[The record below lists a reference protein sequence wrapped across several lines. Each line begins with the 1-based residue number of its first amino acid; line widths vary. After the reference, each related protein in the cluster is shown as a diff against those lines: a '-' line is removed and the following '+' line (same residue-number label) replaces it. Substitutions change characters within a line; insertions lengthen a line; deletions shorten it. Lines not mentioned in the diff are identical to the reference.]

1 VNQLVLTACLVEV
14 SPLRYT
20 PAGLPALNFSLES
33 DTEVQEMGAQIGA
46 YLGSK
51 RQVKVSLKALAI
63 GHLAESIGKQAL
75 GSVWK
80 FTGFLGAARQGKN
93 VVFHIQEFNAA
104 I

>member
-33 DTEVQEMGAQIGA
+33 ETEVQEMSDQRGA
-46 YLGSK
+46 K
-51 RQVKVSLKALAI
+51 RQVKVSLKAIAI
-63 GHLAESIGKQAL
+63 GHLAESIGKQTL

-80 FTGFLGAARQGKN
+80 FTGYLGAARQGKN
-93 VVFHIQEFNAA
+93 VVFHIQEFVA

>member
-1 VNQLVLTACLVEV
+1 MNQLVLTACLVEV

-33 DTEVQEMGAQIGA
+33 DTEVQETGIQMGA
-46 YLGSK
+46 K
-51 RQVKVSLKALAI
+51 RQVKVSLNALAI
-63 GHLAESIGKQAL
+63 GHLAESIGKQTL

-93 VVFHIQEFNAA
+93 VVFHIQEF

>member
-1 VNQLVLTACLVEV
+1 MNELVLTACLVEI
-14 SPLRYT
+14 SSLRYT

-33 DTEVQEMGAQIGA
+33 ETQVQEMGA
-46 YLGSK
+46 K
-51 RQVKVSLKALAI
+51 RQVKVNLNALAI
-63 GHLAESIGKQAL
+63 GHVAESIGKQAL

-93 VVFHIQEFNAA
+93 VVFHIQEFVS

>member
-33 DTEVQEMGAQIGA
+33 DTEIQEMGT
-46 YLGSK
+46 K
-51 RQVKVSLKALAI
+51 RQVKVSLNALAI

-80 FTGFLGAARQGKN
+80 FTGYLGAARQGKN
-93 VVFHIQEFNAA
+93 VVFHIQEFN
-104 I
+104 

>member
-33 DTEVQEMGAQIGA
+33 DTEVQEMGA
-46 YLGSK
+46 K
-51 RQVKVSLKALAI
+51 RQVKVSLNALAI
-63 GHLAESIGKQAL
+63 GHLAESIGKQTL

-93 VVFHIQEFNAA
+93 VVFHIQEFN
-104 I
+104 

>member
-1 VNQLVLTACLVEV
+1 MNQLVLTACLVEV

-33 DTEVQEMGAQIGA
+33 DTEVQEMGA
-46 YLGSK
+46 K
-51 RQVKVSLKALAI
+51 RQVEVSLKALAI

-80 FTGFLGAARQGKN
+80 FTGFLGAARQGKS
-93 VVFHIQEFNAA
+93 VVFHIQEFNQ
-104 I
+104 

>member
-1 VNQLVLTACLVEV
+1 MNQLVLTACLVEV

-33 DTEVQEMGAQIGA
+33 DTEIQEMGT
-46 YLGSK
+46 K

-63 GHLAESIGKQAL
+63 GHLAESIGKQTL

-93 VVFHIQEFNAA
+93 VVFHIQEFVA

>member
-33 DTEVQEMGAQIGA
+33 DTEVQEMQA
-46 YLGSK
+46 K
-51 RQVKVSLKALAI
+51 RQVKVSLNAIAI

-80 FTGFLGAARQGKN
+80 FTGYLGAARKGKN
-93 VVFHIQEFNAA
+93 VVFHIQEFNSF
-104 I
+104 

>member
-1 VNQLVLTACLVEV
+1 MNQLVLTACLVEV

-33 DTEVQEMGAQIGA
+33 ETVVQELQT
-46 YLGSK
+46 K
-51 RQVKVSLKALAI
+51 RQVKVSLNAIAI

-93 VVFHIQEFNAA
+93 VVFHIQEFVA

>member
-1 VNQLVLTACLVEV
+1 MNQLVLTACLVEV

-33 DTEVQEMGAQIGA
+33 DTEIQETGT
-46 YLGSK
+46 K

-63 GHLAESIGKQAL
+63 GHLAESIGKQTL

-80 FTGFLGAARQGKN
+80 FTGFLGAASQGKN
-93 VVFHIQEFNAA
+93 VVFHIQEFAH

>member
-1 VNQLVLTACLVEV
+1 MNQLVLTACLVEV

-33 DTEVQEMGAQIGA
+33 ETEVQEMGA
-46 YLGSK
+46 K
-51 RQVKVSLKALAI
+51 RQVKVSLNALAI

-93 VVFHIQEFNAA
+93 VVFHIQEFN
-104 I
+104 

>member
-1 VNQLVLTACLVEV
+1 MNQLVLTACLVEV

-33 DTEVQEMGAQIGA
+33 ETEVQEMGN
-46 YLGSK
+46 K
-51 RQVKVSLKALAI
+51 RQVKVSLNALAI

-93 VVFHIQEFNAA
+93 VVFHIQEFN
-104 I
+104 

>member
-1 VNQLVLTACLVEV
+1 MNQLVLTACLVEV

-33 DTEVQEMGAQIGA
+33 DTEIQEMGT
-46 YLGSK
+46 K

-63 GHLAESIGKQAL
+63 GHLAESIGKQTL

-93 VVFHIQEFNAA
+93 VVFHIQEFNQ
-104 I
+104 

>member
-33 DTEVQEMGAQIGA
+33 ETEVQEMGDQS
-46 YLGSK
+46 GSK

-63 GHLAESIGKQAL
+63 GHLAESIGKQTL

-80 FTGFLGAARQGKN
+80 FTGYLGAARQGKN
-93 VVFHIQEFNAA
+93 VVFHIQEFNSFS
-104 I
+104 

>member
-1 VNQLVLTACLVEV
+1 MNQLVLTACLVEV

-33 DTEVQEMGAQIGA
+33 DTEVQEMGT
-46 YLGSK
+46 K
-51 RQVKVSLKALAI
+51 RQVKVSLNAIAI

-93 VVFHIQEFNAA
+93 VVFHIQEFN
-104 I
+104 

>member
-33 DTEVQEMGAQIGA
+33 DTEVQEMGT
-46 YLGSK
+46 K

-93 VVFHIQEFNAA
+93 VVFHIQEFAL

>member
-1 VNQLVLTACLVEV
+1 MNQLVLTACLVEV

-33 DTEVQEMGAQIGA
+33 DTEVQEMG
-46 YLGSK
+46 SK

-63 GHLAESIGKQAL
+63 GHLAESIGKQTL
-75 GSVWK
+75 GSAWK

-93 VVFHIQEFNAA
+93 VVFHIQEF

>member
-14 SPLRYT
+14 APLRYT

-33 DTEVQEMGAQIGA
+33 EAEVQEMGT
-46 YLGSK
+46 K
-51 RQVKVSLKALAI
+51 RQVKVSLNALAI

-93 VVFHIQEFNAA
+93 VVFHIQEFVA

>member
-1 VNQLVLTACLVEV
+1 MNQLVLTACLVEV

-33 DTEVQEMGAQIGA
+33 ETEVQELQT
-46 YLGSK
+46 K
-51 RQVKVSLKALAI
+51 RQVKVSLNAIAI
-63 GHLAESIGKQAL
+63 GHIAESIGKQAL

-93 VVFHIQEFNAA
+93 VVFHIQEFVA

>member
-33 DTEVQEMGAQIGA
+33 ETEVQEQ
-46 YLGSK
+46 GSK

-63 GHLAESIGKQAL
+63 GHLAESIGKQTL

-93 VVFHIQEFNAA
+93 VVFHIQEFAA

>member
-33 DTEVQEMGAQIGA
+33 EAEVLEMGTN
-46 YLGSK
+46 
-51 RQVKVSLKALAI
+51 RQVKVSLNAIAI

-80 FTGFLGAARQGKN
+80 FTGYLGAARQGKN
-93 VVFHIQEFNAA
+93 VVFHIQEFN
-104 I
+104 

>member
-1 VNQLVLTACLVEV
+1 MNQLVLTACLVEV

-33 DTEVQEMGAQIGA
+33 EAEVQEMGA
-46 YLGSK
+46 K
-51 RQVKVSLKALAI
+51 RQVKVSLNALAI
-63 GHLAESIGKQAL
+63 GHLAESIGKQTL

-93 VVFHIQEFNAA
+93 VVFHIQEFN
-104 I
+104 

>member
-1 VNQLVLTACLVEV
+1 MNQLVLTACLVEV

-33 DTEVQEMGAQIGA
+33 DTEIQEMET
-46 YLGSK
+46 K
-51 RQVKVSLKALAI
+51 RQVKVSLNALAI

-80 FTGFLGAARQGKN
+80 FTGYLGAARQGKN
-93 VVFHIQEFNAA
+93 VVFHIQEFN
-104 I
+104 

>member
-1 VNQLVLTACLVEV
+1 VNQLVLTACLVEI
-14 SPLRYT
+14 SSLRYT

-33 DTEVQEMGAQIGA
+33 DTEVQEMGT
-46 YLGSK
+46 K
-51 RQVKVSLKALAI
+51 RQVKVSLNALAI

-93 VVFHIQEFNAA
+93 VVFHIQEFN
-104 I
+104 

>member
-1 VNQLVLTACLVEV
+1 MNQLVLTACLVEV

-33 DTEVQEMGAQIGA
+33 ETEVQELQA
-46 YLGSK
+46 K
-51 RQVKVSLKALAI
+51 RQVKVSLNAIAI

-93 VVFHIQEFNAA
+93 VVFHIQEFN
-104 I
+104 

>member
-1 VNQLVLTACLVEV
+1 MNQLVLTACLVEV

-33 DTEVQEMGAQIGA
+33 DTEIQEMGT
-46 YLGSK
+46 K

-63 GHLAESIGKQAL
+63 GHLAESIGKQTL

-93 VVFHIQEFNAA
+93 VVFHIQEFNK
-104 I
+104 

>member
-33 DTEVQEMGAQIGA
+33 DTEVQEMQA
-46 YLGSK
+46 K
-51 RQVKVSLKALAI
+51 RQVKVSLNAIAI

-93 VVFHIQEFNAA
+93 IVFHIQEFN
-104 I
+104 